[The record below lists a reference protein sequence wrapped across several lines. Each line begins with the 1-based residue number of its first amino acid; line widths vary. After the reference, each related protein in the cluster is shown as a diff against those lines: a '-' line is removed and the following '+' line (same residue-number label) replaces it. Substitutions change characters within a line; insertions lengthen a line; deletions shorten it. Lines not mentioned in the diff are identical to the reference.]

1 MRGMTRSFY
10 RTGTNLV
17 RIALAIGGIY
27 WLKQAM
33 DMQGLVPWF
42 ISVMSLVIANR
53 NAREIP
59 ACLLTAA
66 SFYFLA
72 FAMRD
77 LGALHLW
84 VGYEMGARY
93 FLGFALAFTI
103 VYHMMISVFVPLY
116 TAIVRRIHP

>member
-1 MRGMTRSFY
+1 MRAMTRNFY

-17 RIALAIGGIY
+17 RIALGFGGIY

-42 ISVMSLVIANR
+42 IAVMSLVIANG

-66 SFYFLA
+66 SFYFMA
-72 FAMRD
+72 VMVEE
-77 LGALHLW
+77 LGAEQLW
-84 VGYEMGARY
+84 VGYEAGVQY
-93 FLGFALAFTI
+93 FLGFTIAFTL
-103 VYHMMISVFVPLY
+103 VYHAMLSVLAPLY